1 MSELKE
7 KTSQPSRSP
16 LHLKGAPPAPPAAG
30 LVSTRVRR
38 PSGESQVSFESGN
51 GNLPNESNSAPDSD
65 PNSNLNPNPNPNPTP
80 NPTLCLGD
88 LPNEWPPPWEAGRS
102 PGASLTRAAA
112 AAAALAMTVA
122 QDGDTEQVR
131 QMRWLAKMELG
142 DVEVD
147 VIDGP
152 L

>member
-1 MSELKE
+1 M
-7 KTSQPSRSP
+7 TS
-16 LHLKGAPPAPPAAG
+16 
-30 LVSTRVRR
+30 
-38 PSGESQVSFESGN
+38 
-51 GNLPNESNSAPDSD
+51 
-65 PNSNLNPNPNPNPTP
+65 
-80 NPTLCLGD
+80 
-88 LPNEWPPPWEAGRS
+88 
-102 PGASLTRAAA
+102 
-112 AAAALAMTVA
+112 A

>member
-7 KTSQPSRSP
+7 KTSRPSRSP

-112 AAAALAMTVA
+112 AAAALAMTSA
-122 QDGDTEQVR
+122 QEGDPV
-131 QMRWLAKMELG
+131 
-142 DVEVD
+142 
-147 VIDGP
+147 P
-152 L
+152 NPNP

>member
-1 MSELKE
+1 MDELKE
-7 KTSQPSRSP
+7 RAATSASQPERSP
-16 LHLKGAPPAPPAAG
+16 LHLKRPPPPPPAAG

-38 PSGESQVSFESGN
+38 PSGESSVSFETA
-51 GNLPNESNSAPDSD
+51 EAV
-65 PNSNLNPNPNPNPTP
+65 
-80 NPTLCLGD
+80 
-88 LPNEWPPPWEAGRS
+88 PNEWPPPWEAGRS

-112 AAAALAMTVA
+112 AAAALAMTSA
-122 QDGDTEQVR
+122 QEGDTEQVR

-142 DVEVD
+142 EVD